1 MTTFNNITIGNHFFF
16 DGTWWEKRS
25 SRTAHVLGR
34 PNRWFFFSKG
44 EIVDLDGDLAIE
56 PNAK

>member
-1 MTTFNNITIGNHFFF
+1 MSTFKNITIGNHFYFN
-16 DGTWWEKRS
+16 GTWWEKRS
-25 SRTAHVLGR
+25 SRTAHVFGR
-34 PNRWFFFSKG
+34 PYRWFYFSKE